1 MSNGARAKKW
11 FETNESFE
19 QDLKRRIGQ
28 HQGVGTLPLMK
39 K

>member
-1 MSNGARAKKW
+1 VG

-28 HQGVGTLPLMK
+28 HQGVGTPPLMTK
-39 K
+39 